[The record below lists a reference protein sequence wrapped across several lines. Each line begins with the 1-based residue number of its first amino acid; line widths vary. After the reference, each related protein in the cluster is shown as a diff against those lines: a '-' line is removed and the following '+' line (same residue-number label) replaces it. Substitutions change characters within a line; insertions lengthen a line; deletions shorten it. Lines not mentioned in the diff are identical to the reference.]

1 MLCESYTVTA
11 NTLAHTLPLSKCLG
25 TLFVQ
30 TTLQFSVI
38 CTSYLLETAS
48 SLVVVRSF
56 CQICYLFFYEELYFF
71 FLKFGFSWYR

>member
-1 MLCESYTVTA
+1 
-11 NTLAHTLPLSKCLG
+11 LG